1 MKEKPTY
8 TIIGD
13 DTEIK
18 GDIIIR
24 GSLVIAGRVYG
35 NVTADETVS
44 ITAGSVVTGTI
55 TARNIYISGTVKK
68 GVKASGKVALSADSR
83 LEGTL
88 KASKLII
95 EEGAFY
101 TGICSMENE
110 EPESENLNENF
121 TEKLE

>member
-1 MKEKPTY
+1 MMKEKPTY

-18 GDIIIR
+18 GDINVR
-24 GSLVIAGRVYG
+24 GSLVIAGRIYG

-44 ITAGSVVTGTI
+44 ITAGSIVTGTI
-55 TARNIYISGTVKK
+55 TARNVYINGTVKK
-68 GVKASGKVALSADSR
+68 GVKASGKVVLSPDSR

-88 KASKLII
+88 KAAKLII

-101 TGICSMENE
+101 SGICSMENE
-110 EPESENLNENF
+110 EPEPEASMENSSE
-121 TEKLE
+121 